1 MNRSGPDANPI
12 RRWPRA
18 TKCETASSIAAYS
31 SDETNGASTDG
42 SQPFTN
48 TTGSRRSTSDWY
60 RSWSA
65 PVSACRPET
74 KMIPETPRSSSISTY
89 SSSVAPDG
97 DCVHSTGVNPRCDS
111 ADSITWAKAGKIGL
125 INSGITSPIRPAD
138 RRRSRVGRSKPSTSS
153 AVRTDCLVSSAT
165 PGLPFSTRET
175 VASLT
180 PALAAIS
187 ASRALLLTP
196 GTVPSSHLTFQQ
208 DPARTCRLRTDVHNV
223 NRMDTSHAAYLVR
236 TSGPGEDRRTP
247 PPRGCLYS
255 DRPARSCR

>member
-31 SDETNGASTDG
+31 SDDTNGASTDG

-48 TTGSRRSTSDWY
+48 TTGSRRSTSAWY
-60 RSWSA
+60 RAWSA

-89 SSSVAPDG
+89 SSSVAPEG
-97 DCVHSTGVNPRCDS
+97 DCVQSTGVKPRCDS
-111 ADSITWAKAGKIGL
+111 ADSITCANAGKIGL
-125 INSGITSPIRPAD
+125 ISSGITSPINPAD
-138 RRRSRVGRSKPSTSS
+138 RRRNRVGRSNPSTSR
-153 AVRTDCLVSSAT
+153 AVSTDCLVSSAT

-187 ASRALLLTP
+187 ASRALVVTRAP
-196 GTVPSSHLTFQQ
+196 YPPSVDIAARCCKKLQTETAHTCPLGEQNEQVTACIPCQ
-208 DPARTCRLRTDVHNV
+208 D
-223 NRMDTSHAAYLVR
+223 
-236 TSGPGEDRRTP
+236 E
-247 PPRGCLYS
+247 RG
-255 DRPARSCR
+255 